1 MLFPHPPAAH
11 RGEA

>member
-11 RGEA
+11 RGET